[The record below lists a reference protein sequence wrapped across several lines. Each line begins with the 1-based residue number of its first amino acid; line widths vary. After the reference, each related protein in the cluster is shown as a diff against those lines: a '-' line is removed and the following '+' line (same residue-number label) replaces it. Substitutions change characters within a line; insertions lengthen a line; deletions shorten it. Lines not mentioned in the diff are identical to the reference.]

1 MSLLL
6 DALKQAEKQKN
17 AESTNDEDL
26 PEGKFDEI
34 EFNLDEPVEQEP
46 TSVPVNENELKV
58 SEPKEIPSLVEKKI
72 DVSIETPS
80 NENKKIRED
89 KTDGLPLDS
98 SLNVFA
104 VGNVPSSKGRNKKYT
119 LIGLAVLVIVLL
131 AASIWYLFENESTS
145 DFSEQLIE
153 GDPLINEREALEEV
167 SNMQSTPTPPPLA
180 GVTNKITTP
189 VENIKKSS
197 LALISEDEI
206 AKPSASTGIKIKKRI
221 ISVGVFTQIDAAYK
235 AMQLG
240 KLAQAKSIYLKVL
253 KSRPNQVDALLGLA
267 NIEVHEGSKQN
278 AITLYEKVLA
288 KEQTNVV
295 AQLGLLR
302 IYSNKTPLAK
312 QQILEELSSK
322 HPKNISVLK
331 ALGQSLSAQ
340 SKWAK
345 AQEIYFKGYSLQ
357 PNSVF
362 FTYNLAV
369 SLDQLGKGSAASS
382 YYEKAINLNKNASDP
397 VDITAIENRLQEL
410 RGAK

>member
-17 AESTNDEDL
+17 AENANDEDL
-26 PEGKFDEI
+26 PESKSDEI
-34 EFNLDEPVEQEP
+34 ELIKDEPAEQEFAYV
-46 TSVPVNENELKV
+46 SVNEDEIKTF
-58 SEPKEIPSLVEKKI
+58 EPKEAPSLVEKKI
-72 DVSIETPS
+72 DVSIEAAS

-89 KTDGLPLDS
+89 RTNGLPLDS

-104 VGNVPSSKGRNKKYT
+104 VGNVSPSKGRNKKYT

-131 AASIWYLFENESTS
+131 AAGMWYLFENESTS
-145 DFSEQLIE
+145 DVSEQLTE
-153 GDPLINEREALEEV
+153 SDPLISEREALEEE
-167 SNMQSTPTPPPLA
+167 SNKLTIPTLPSLA
-180 GVTNKITTP
+180 GVTNKMTTQ
-189 VENIKKSS
+189 VENVRKAS
-197 LALISEDEI
+197 LTLISEDEV
-206 AKPSASTGIKIKKRI
+206 ARPSVSTGITIKKRI
-221 ISVGVFTQIDAAYK
+221 ISVGVFTQIDAAYE

-295 AQLGLLR
+295 AQLGLLQ
-302 IYSNKTPLAK
+302 IYSNKAPLAK

>member
-17 AESTNDEDL
+17 AESTNGEDL
-26 PEGKFDEI
+26 PESEVDEI
-34 EFNLDEPVEQEP
+34 EFILDEPVEQEL
-46 TSVPVNENELKV
+46 TSVPVNEIKV

-131 AASIWYLFENESTS
+131 AASMWYLFENESTS

-267 NIEVHEGSKQN
+267 NIEVHERSF
-278 AITLYEKVLA
+278 VL
-288 KEQTNVV
+288 
-295 AQLGLLR
+295 
-302 IYSNKTPLAK
+302 
-312 QQILEELSSK
+312 
-322 HPKNISVLK
+322 
-331 ALGQSLSAQ
+331 
-340 SKWAK
+340 
-345 AQEIYFKGYSLQ
+345 
-357 PNSVF
+357 
-362 FTYNLAV
+362 
-369 SLDQLGKGSAASS
+369 
-382 YYEKAINLNKNASDP
+382 
-397 VDITAIENRLQEL
+397 
-410 RGAK
+410 

>member
-89 KTDGLPLDS
+89 KTDELPLDS

-131 AASIWYLFENESTS
+131 AASMWYLFENESTS

-221 ISVGVFTQIDAAYK
+221 ISVGVFTQI
-235 AMQLG
+235 
-240 KLAQAKSIYLKVL
+240 
-253 KSRPNQVDALLGLA
+253 
-267 NIEVHEGSKQN
+267 N
-278 AITLYEKVLA
+278 AT
-288 KEQTNVV
+288 
-295 AQLGLLR
+295 
-302 IYSNKTPLAK
+302 
-312 QQILEELSSK
+312 
-322 HPKNISVLK
+322 
-331 ALGQSLSAQ
+331 
-340 SKWAK
+340 W
-345 AQEIYFKGYSLQ
+345 
-357 PNSVF
+357 
-362 FTYNLAV
+362 
-369 SLDQLGKGSAASS
+369 
-382 YYEKAINLNKNASDP
+382 
-397 VDITAIENRLQEL
+397 
-410 RGAK
+410 